1 MQRRKLIIGTYD
13 TALKGP
19 WTLAACDF
27 PEPDPQENLVDVPG
41 RDGPLDLSTIL
52 TGGAPVFGSRELTAT
67 LECSEGDR
75 EYRTKLINEM
85 INRLHGR
92 RWPITLPDDP
102 THYVEG
108 RVSINTEY
116 NDLAHCAVKLTAA
129 CDPWKLKKV
138 ETRLT
143 LELDADAQIV
153 ALPNAGARVL
163 VPTIVL
169 DGAGAWGEFTVDG
182 QTWELDA
189 NGTYVIP
196 ELRLQPGTTAL
207 SYSGNGTAT
216 ITYREAVL

>member
-27 PEPDPQENLVDVPG
+27 PEPDPQENLVDIPG
-41 RDGPLDLSTIL
+41 RHGPLDLSTVL
-52 TGGAPVFGSRELTAT
+52 TEGEPIYGSRELTAT

-108 RVSINTEY
+108 RVSLKTEY
-116 NDLAHCAVKLTAA
+116 NDPAHCAVSLTAA

-138 ETRLT
+138 ETCFT
-143 LELDADAQIV
+143 LEMQAEDQLQ
-153 ALPNAGARVL
+153 ALPNAGQRTV

-169 DGAGAWGEFTVDG
+169 DGAGAWGEFTANG
-182 QTWELDA
+182 QTWELDT
-189 NGTYVIP
+189 NGVYVLP
-196 ELRLQPGTTAL
+196 ELRLPNGTTAL
-207 SYSGNGTAT
+207 TYHGNGTAR